1 MAQAL
6 LDGNL
11 ATPEEATAIVQN
23 AVIAWRAAN
32 RGKALPV
39 FTGTT
44 PPAEWKSLLDQ
55 MYMLAGNGEKQ
66 ISDVEQFIKDMG
78 YEPLRLVLSGKAKLV
93 IYAAPKQEE
102 CDDRIA
108 PHCWTHKI
116 TLEIGKTGIREKSR
130 SWAVLPKTTASETTI
145 HEWPA
150 ADAWRDVSN
159 SIFPSFEQKQRVFDA
174 VMGFSETIAPF
185 IKPMDPDTC
194 SAAITHWTEVQ
205 NKLLEHNKY
214 VNHPALAVPF
224 AVVYYPRAKELRYLC
239 VGSTNLHAL
248 LFLNAPVGRISK
260 NDPAKIC
267 WLLPS

>member
-1 MAQAL
+1 MPDDLHWYIHNRGARRDHVMYIRFFKAALKFVLQERETEQDTRNRMTQAL

-66 ISDVEQFIKDMG
+66 ISDVEQFIKAMG

-102 CDDRIA
+102 RDDRIA

-116 TLEIGKTGIREKSR
+116 TLETGKTGIREKSR
-130 SWAVLPKTTASETTI
+130 I
-145 HEWPA
+145 
-150 ADAWRDVSN
+150 
-159 SIFPSFEQKQRVFDA
+159 
-174 VMGFSETIAPF
+174 MGGIAENNC
-185 IKPMDPDTC
+185 IR
-194 SAAITHWTEVQ
+194 
-205 NKLLEHNKY
+205 N
-214 VNHPALAVPF
+214 
-224 AVVYYPRAKELRYLC
+224 
-239 VGSTNLHAL
+239 
-248 LFLNAPVGRISK
+248 
-260 NDPAKIC
+260 NDP
-267 WLLPS
+267 